1 MWERVCIVWWTRSI
15 EIVHVALLVLGRAA
29 QLLERALHVGL
40 HVVRRHVEPLV
51 GRVLGGAP
59 GVSGKEPGQFNGPT
73 DVAYDGEA
81 LFVADSKNNRVQK
94 LRLADGAHLG
104 CAGRADCGNGVGK
117 GEFHF
122 PAGMC
127 LAAGTLYVCDAG
139 NSRVVALGTALTW
152 RYAFRAPGLEAP
164 IGVVAHDGEL
174 YVVDNT
180 ADCVRVFA
188 PGQDGRMQFRR
199 SFGGF
204 GSTPGKFNRPVGI
217 AAVRGSLVV
226 SENEGDGRVQVL
238 SPAGVPL
245 QVLAHKSSCSGIC
258 ADAQRV
264 WVTDSY
270 RNRVI
275 VLKIREAV

>member
-1 MWERVCIVWWTRSI
+1 
-15 EIVHVALLVLGRAA
+15 
-29 QLLERALHVGL
+29 
-40 HVVRRHVEPLV
+40 
-51 GRVLGGAP
+51 
-59 GVSGKEPGQFNGPT
+59 
-73 DVAYDGEA
+73 
-81 LFVADSKNNRVQK
+81 
-94 LRLADGAHLG
+94 
-104 CAGRADCGNGVGK
+104 
-117 GEFHF
+117 
-122 PAGMC
+122 
-127 LAAGTLYVCDAG
+127 VCDAC
-139 NSRVVALGTALTW
+139 NSRVVALGTDLTW

-245 QVLAHKSSCSGIC
+245 QVLSLVPGSWAVEARSGPTGVC
-258 ADAQRV
+258 ASEDRVCVADAEASGV
-264 WVTDSY
+264 H
-270 RNRVI
+270 
-275 VLKIREAV
+275 VLKVKKN